1 MVEQVQEQ
9 PTAFDTVKLIAGVAV
24 IAAGIAAFYVLAE
37 QPIWLR
43 WLIVLFALAGGLVV
57 GFQSQQGKTFWQF
70 VQSSRVE
77 LRKVVWPTRDET
89 TKVTVL
95 VFVVVVIMG
104 LFFWGL
110 DWALG
115 SMTHWLTG
123 RGA

>member
-9 PTAFDTVKLIAGVAV
+9 PTALDTVKLVAGIAI
-24 IAAGIAAFYVLAE
+24 IAAGIAAFYVFGE

-43 WLIVLFALAGGLVV
+43 WLMVLFALVVGLVV
-57 GFQSQQGKTFWQF
+57 GFQSKQGKDLWQF
-70 VQSSRVE
+70 IQNSRVE

-89 TKVTVL
+89 TKVTIL
-95 VFVVVVIMG
+95 VFVVVVVMG

-115 SMTHWLTG
+115 SMTRWLTG